1 MTMKKMTRIFAVL
14 LSVALLLC
22 SFSFATNSTAN
33 YRDQTVN
40 YSCTASST
48 TATAET
54 CYPTVGMER
63 YASISATYRHFING
77 ALDIGY
83 AGNSMSNY
91 SGDASTSCSYSG
103 AISVVATS
111 SHSVESWSGVLTEY
125 WP

>member
-63 YASISATYRHFING
+63 SASISAIYRHYVNG
-77 ALDIGY
+77 RETSDY

-91 SGDASTSCSYSG
+91 SGDAYTFCSYSG

-111 SHSVESWSGVLTEY
+111 SHSVESWSGVLTVN